1 MRATTLRTD
10 RPLDRKRNTVRA
22 QTVAPVDAG
31 RCRADET
38 GINVRNY
45 AERTRRWVPVVVI
58 GGLLGVA
65 GLAASIAAPGVH
77 RKPVPPPSLPTVS
90 IRPNDPFGGTAP
102 PAAPAGALA
111 PLQDAWLLATIVFAV
126 ALVLTVFLLWHLIV
140 IRRRP
145 IRRFARDDEGTPN
158 PLSRAM
164 IAALD
169 DGIARLAGE
178 GDARSAVIACWVR
191 LEEAAQTAGTA
202 RMLSDAPADLVT
214 RVLSAHQVSKPALT
228 SLADLYRA
236 ARYSTNPI
244 DNSMRDR
251 AVADLSAVRSE
262 IAASVASP
270 IDEPP
275 TVHSDN
281 AWWRR

>member
-1 MRATTLRTD
+1 MLVLSLG
-10 RPLDRKRNTVRA
+10 RPQR
-22 QTVAPVDAG
+22 
-31 RCRADET
+31 RADER

-45 AERTRRWVPVVVI
+45 AERTRRWIPVVVI

-65 GLAASIAAPGVH
+65 ALAASIATPGVH
-77 RKPVPPPSLPTVS
+77 RGKPVPPASLPTVA
-90 IRPNDPFGGTAP
+90 IRPNDGFGGSVPP
-102 PAAPAGALA
+102 PAAAGAPA

-126 ALVLTVFLLWHLIV
+126 ALVLAIFLLWHLIV

-145 IRRFARDDEGTPN
+145 IQQFARDRDGTPE
-158 PLSRAM
+158 PLSARAM

-191 LEEAAQTAGTA
+191 LEEVAQTAGTA
-202 RMLSDAPADLVT
+202 RVLSDAPADLVT
-214 RVLSAHQVSKPALT
+214 RLISAYQVSKPALT

-244 DNSMRDR
+244 DNPMRVR
-251 AVADLSAVRSE
+251 ALDNLSTVRRD
-262 IAASVASP
+262 IAAGTGA
-270 IDEPP
+270 E
-275 TVHSDN
+275 TCL
-281 AWWRR
+281 